1 MVSLNR
7 VPDIV
12 WLHKMPGS
20 VAKAVLVR
28 WDSSSFAGGEADLKV
43 KKKLG
48 DSFCSEQR
56 WNLGKMGQQFFTSL
70 WWDGCRTASGSA
82 VTLLHLLLDKMLLL
96 MFVL

>member
-7 VPDIV
+7 VPDVI

-28 WDSSSFAGGEADLKV
+28 WDSSSFAGGEADLRL

-48 DSFCSEQR
+48 DSFSVVSRDGTWEK
-56 WNLGKMGQQFFTSL
+56 WDSSSSLVYGGMGAELLQ
-70 WWDGCRTASGSA
+70 A
-82 VTLLHLLLDKMLLL
+82 VL
-96 MFVL
+96 